1 MSNHWEIT
9 GNTLCIADVHQNTAW
24 AKAILEAERG
34 FYDHVV
40 FMGDIFDSYFEP
52 PVVSSVQETAI
63 FAQELT
69 DQKYGPTTVLW
80 GNHDIPYY
88 EARRACLKHQ
98 NPQWLRTRCSGYSN
112 SKAKTINKNTEDSHW
127 ERREWFKLVN
137 GWLVSHAGFHELYW
151 NKAENEDINLLR
163 WYWEGK
169 EAAMSI
175 NFKSHPFFNVGT
187 MRGGEGPWPGPL
199 WQDVSEFYDKLPLKQ
214 VVGHSKME
222 KCGAGRIGRSFFIDG
237 AQTTYAIIQTDG
249 TLLLRS
255 MVFKDEKWQISYD
268 VPVENLGE

>member
-1 MSNHWEIT
+1 MSKSWTINA
-9 GNTLCIADVHQNTAW
+9 NTLCIGDLHQNVSW

-34 FYDHVV
+34 FYDHAL
-40 FMGDIFDSYFEP
+40 FMGDIFDSRFEP
-52 PVVSSVQETAI
+52 PMVSSVEETAR

-69 DQKYGPTTVLW
+69 DQKYGSTTVLW

-88 EARRACLKHQ
+88 EARRACLKHR

-112 SKAKTINKNTEDSHW
+112 SKAKTITKNTEDSHW

-137 GWLVSHAGFHELYW
+137 GWLVSHAGFHSLYW
-151 NKAENEDINLLR
+151 NDEKSEEENLSF
-163 WYWEGK
+163 WYKEGK
-169 EAAMSI
+169 EAIAGI
-175 NFKSHPFFNVGT
+175 NLKSHPFFNVGT

-214 VVGHSKME
+214 IVGHSKMDQGSVG
-222 KCGAGRIGRSFFIDG
+222 KIGRSFFIDG
-237 AQTTYAIIQTDG
+237 AQTTYAIIQADG

-255 MVFKDEKWQISYD
+255 ISLRDGEWQISYN
-268 VPVENLGE
+268 VPVENLEY